1 MTDLAERIQ
10 KAREIQGLTQREAA
24 FQMGVSVSTLR
35 SWEQGRKVPSS
46 AQILKICE
54 VLKVRSEFLFR
65 DGGVELVDLHWS

>member
-1 MTDLAERIQ
+1 MEFAERLKQ
-10 KAREIQGLTQREAA
+10 AREIQGLTQREAA

-65 DGGVELVDLHWS
+65 DGGVELVDLRWA

>member
-1 MTDLAERIQ
+1 MEFAERLKQ
-10 KAREIQGLTQREAA
+10 AREIQGLTQREAA

-46 AQILKICE
+46 TQILKICE

-65 DGGVELVDLHWS
+65 DEGVELVDLHWA